1 MKKSY
6 KNILIIFILMI
17 FLNAS
22 AKTSLII
29 GAAASLTNVMKELKT
44 EFEKQN
50 PKIKLTMTFAATGMI
65 RMQVRNGAPIDVF
78 ASANSNFGGNGDY
91 AKILDEKS
99 IRIMCTNALVFVGN
113 KKISLLKVKRL
124 GIGNPAYVPAG
135 RYAKKLLKSEKLWDK
150 IKDRIIQGNNVRQVL
165 SWLEQ
170 GAVDGGFVYATDA
183 AMSNK
188 LKIIKKYTVI
198 SGKKLIYPIALTKS
212 CRYKVAAAKFIKFL
226 ASNKAKKIFNKYG
239 FITK

>member
-1 MKKSY
+1 MRKLY
-6 KNILIIFILMI
+6 KYISLGIAFMI

-22 AKTSLII
+22 AKISLTI
-29 GAAASLTNVMKELKT
+29 GAASSLSNVMKELKM

-50 PKIKLTMTFAATGMI
+50 PKIKLKMTFAATGTI
-65 RMQVRNGAPIDVF
+65 RMQISNGAPIDIF
-78 ASANSNFGGNGDY
+78 ASANSNFGGNGNY

-99 IRIMCTNALVFVGN
+99 IKLICMNALVFVAGKN
-113 KKISLLKVKRL
+113 ISLLKVKRL

-135 RYAKKLLKSEKLWDK
+135 KYAKKLLKSEKLWNK

-183 AMSNK
+183 AMSSK

-198 SGKKLIYPIALTKS
+198 SGKKLIYPVAMTKACS
-212 CRYKVAAAKFIKFL
+212 DKVAAAKFISFL
-226 ASNKAKKIFNKYG
+226 NSDKAKKIFNKYG